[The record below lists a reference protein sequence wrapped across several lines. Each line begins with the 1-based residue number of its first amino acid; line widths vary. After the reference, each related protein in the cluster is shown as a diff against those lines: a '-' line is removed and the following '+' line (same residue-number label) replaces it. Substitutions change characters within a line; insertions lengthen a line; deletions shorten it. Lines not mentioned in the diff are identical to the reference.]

1 MTLTAA
7 EAASGRRSE
16 AGCYP
21 RFLATGREPRWRA
34 EHPKEDLACSQWL
47 HPAHNHTRTI
57 HTGAPPARVC
67 KGTLPR
73 CPLPPS
79 APLSGRASLSLAF
92 HCGPHC
98 GAKVIEHPG
107 ASQLS
112 SVAHLCLTLCDPMNH
127 RAPGL
132 PVHHQLLKFTQTHA
146 HRVGDAIQPSH
157 PLSSLSPPAFN
168 LSQHQGLFK

>member
-79 APLSGRASLSLAF
+79 APLRPCFSLFGFSLWSPLW
-92 HCGPHC
+92 CQ
-98 GAKVIEHPG
+98 
-107 ASQLS
+107 SY
-112 SVAHLCLTLCDPMNH
+112 
-127 RAPGL
+127 RAPRGISAQFSRSL
-132 PVHHQLLKFTQTHA
+132 VSDSLRPHEPQGA
-146 HRVGDAIQPSH
+146 RPPCPS
-157 PLSSLSPPAFN
+157 PTPEVYSNSCPSSR
-168 LSQHQGLFK
+168 